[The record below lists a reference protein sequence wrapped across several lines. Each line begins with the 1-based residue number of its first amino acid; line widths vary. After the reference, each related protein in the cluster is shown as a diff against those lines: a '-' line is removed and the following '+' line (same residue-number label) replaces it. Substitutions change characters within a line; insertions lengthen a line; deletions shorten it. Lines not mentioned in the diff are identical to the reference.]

1 MKLTISRGKCAAGY
15 EPVCLIDSAWCVRV
29 SLSMVAMWTG
39 IAPYV
44 WSASPVVESVTFQVS
59 DVTGVGVDDQQTGS
73 GQYDGFGVV
82 RRDPSDVI
90 KINEQ
95 FYVFYTKVVKYP
107 DGENGDKVPL
117 WPQGWPGTVWYAT
130 SADGMNWNERGEAL
144 GKGAAGAWDS
154 FGVYTPNIIRGT
166 DDEYYLYYTG
176 VQDGFENNNTT
187 DITNIGVA
195 KLTLDSSELVSDAVR
210 LNRGAPILSPTFCEL
225 DSGCTPKFDSFRI
238 DDSSLLLRDY
248 DGDGTLE
255 YGLYYKGRAQQGGA
269 GQTKMG
275 LAISKSAAG
284 PFVRQN
290 DGDPVQPEGH
300 EVLVWAQGSGV
311 MSLASGMAGKGLWYA
326 EDGIHF
332 TELTEEFTGSLLA
345 PGAFRPEL
353 TDPDYTD
360 GIQWGISMLNTPQPY
375 LAHYSFDPTLLASYA
390 DLNEDG
396 LANATDWQMYRAG
409 FGANLTG
416 LTVDEARRMG
426 DVNGDFRNDESDF
439 ALFKLAYDE
448 VNGAGAFSALQ
459 ASVPE
464 PATLTILFTGAFVH
478 WACHRLGG
486 IGRLSIDRGSG
497 KVER

>member
-1 MKLTISRGKCAAGY
+1 MI
-15 EPVCLIDSAWCVRV
+15 VV
-29 SLSMVAMWTG
+29 WTG
-39 IAPYV
+39 TVQIAL
-44 WSASPVVESVTFQVS
+44 SASLVVEGVSFQVT
-59 DVTGVGVDDQQTGS
+59 DVTGIGVNDQQTGS
-73 GQYDGFGVV
+73 GQYDGLGVV

-90 KINEQ
+90 KINDT
-95 FYVFYTKVVKYP
+95 FYVFYTKIPKYP
-107 DGENGDKVPL
+107 DGEDGARSPL
-117 WPQGWPGTVWYAT
+117 WPHGWPGTVWYAT
-130 SADGMNWNERGEAL
+130 STDGMNWNERGEAI
-144 GKGAAGAWDS
+144 GKGLAGAWDS

-176 VQDGFENNNTT
+176 VQDGFENNNTI
-187 DITNIGVA
+187 DVTNIGVA
-195 KLTLDSSELVSDAVR
+195 KLTLDSNGLVTDAAR

-225 DSGCTPKFDSFRI
+225 DSGCAPKFDSFRI

-300 EVLVWAQGSGV
+300 EVLVWAQGDGV

-353 TDPDYTD
+353 TDPDYSE

-375 LAHYSFDPTLLASYA
+375 LAHYSCDLTLLASYA

-409 FGANLTG
+409 FGASLTG
-416 LTVDEARRMG
+416 LTVDQRAEW
-426 DVNGDFRNDESDF
+426 
-439 ALFKLAYDE
+439 
-448 VNGAGAFSALQ
+448 
-459 ASVPE
+459 
-464 PATLTILFTGAFVH
+464 AT
-478 WACHRLGG
+478 
-486 IGRLSIDRGSG
+486 
-497 KVER
+497 